1 MAKICLNCGSPL
13 EDDAKF
19 CSKCGSAYNAEPVC
33 VKCGCKLT
41 PGARFCPNCG
51 ADQSATPAGSGG
63 DYIKKGL
70 DTFTA
75 TINTMAGES
84 GKAEIHLKELYSDV
98 FKSHTQEERDV
109 LFACGTS
116 KTTPKESEMI
126 AEWPRPWLYSRIFLM
141 FMIVFVGLYIMVMNF
156 NNLNAVPGSMFV
168 GALLVPLTV
177 MIFFWEMNVPR
188 NISIL
193 DVLSVFFVGGVFS
206 LVVTLFLYSFF
217 PSAGAGP
224 LWGSTL
230 VGLVEEL
237 GKILVVAYYVKR
249 NNIKYKLNGLL
260 LGSCVGA
267 GFAVFETAGYA
278 FQTFLRSGDL
288 TYAYFI
294 PARRVSYWLS
304 CRMGGHFR
312 IWTDCCKGRSAAANQ
327 SFLLRKIPEI
337 LHTGGCTAR
346 RMGLEYTV
354 YYNPNANIPE
364 MCGTDPDRPWH
375 SAGIA
380 ERRPAAGIRNRS
392 KGAGRGTGGRQQTVK
407 RTEGNCTARRVKRV

>member
-19 CSKCGSAYNAEPVC
+19 CSKCGSAYGAEPVC
-33 VKCGCKLT
+33 AKCGHKLASGT
-41 PGARFCPNCG
+41 RFCPNCG
-51 ADQSATPAGSGG
+51 ADQSAAQVGTGG

-116 KTTPKESEMI
+116 KTTPRESEMI

-141 FMIVFVGLYIMVMNF
+141 FSIVFAGLYVMVMNF
-156 NNLNAVPGSMFV
+156 GNLNGVPGAMFV

-177 MIFFWEMNVPR
+177 MMFFWEMNVPR

-230 VGLVEEL
+230 VGLIEEL
-237 GKILVVAYYVKR
+237 GKVLVVAYYVKR
-249 NNIKYKLNGLL
+249 NNTRYKLNGLL

-278 FQTFLRSGDL
+278 FMSLINTNRL
-288 TYAYFI
+288 TAMMDILFQRGVLAI
-294 PARRVSYWLS
+294 
-304 CRMGGHFR
+304 GGHVVWAAISGFGL
-312 IWTDCCKGRSAAANQ
+312 IVAKGEEPLQTNHFFSAKFLKFLMLVSALHAVWDWNMPFITTLMQLNLKYAALILIALGTVLV
-327 SFLLRKIPEI
+327 LL
-337 LHTGGCTAR
+337 
-346 RMGLEYTV
+346 
-354 YYNPNANIPE
+354 
-364 MCGTDPDRPWH
+364 
-375 SAGIA
+375 SAGLRQVSAIA
-380 ERRPAAGIRNRS
+380 QKAQAEERAAGSRL
-392 KGAGRGTGGRQQTVK
+392 
-407 RTEGNCTARRVKRV
+407 

>member
-193 DVLSVFFVGGVFS
+193 DVISIFFVGGVFS
-206 LVVTLFLYSFF
+206 LIVTLFLIDFF
-217 PSAGAGP
+217 PSAANSDSIAGMLRFVSCCSSP
-224 LWGSTL
+224 LSTIVL
-230 VGLVEEL
+230 F
-237 GKILVVAYYVKR
+237 
-249 NNIKYKLNGLL
+249 
-260 LGSCVGA
+260 SHD
-267 GFAVFETAGYA
+267 
-278 FQTFLRSGDL
+278 S
-288 TYAYFI
+288 
-294 PARRVSYWLS
+294 S
-304 CRMGGHFR
+304 
-312 IWTDCCKGRSAAANQ
+312 
-327 SFLLRKIPEI
+327 
-337 LHTGGCTAR
+337 
-346 RMGLEYTV
+346 
-354 YYNPNANIPE
+354 
-364 MCGTDPDRPWH
+364 
-375 SAGIA
+375 
-380 ERRPAAGIRNRS
+380 
-392 KGAGRGTGGRQQTVK
+392 
-407 RTEGNCTARRVKRV
+407 

>member
-51 ADQSATPAGSGG
+51 ADQSATPVGTGG

-193 DVLSVFFVGGVFS
+193 DVISIFFVGGVFS
-206 LVVTLFLYSFF
+206 LIVTLFLIDFF

-237 GKILVVAYYVKR
+237 GKVLVVAYYVKR

-288 TYAYFI
+288 TSMMHILF
-294 PARRVSYWLS
+294 RRGVLAI
-304 CRMGGHFR
+304 GGHVVWAAISGFGL
-312 IWTDCCKGRSAAANQ
+312 IVAKGDQPLQTNHLFSAKFLKFFILVAALHAVWDWSIPFITTQMQINLKCAVLILIALGTVLV
-327 SFLLRKIPEI
+327 LL
-337 LHTGGCTAR
+337 
-346 RMGLEYTV
+346 
-354 YYNPNANIPE
+354 
-364 MCGTDPDRPWH
+364 
-375 SAGIA
+375 SAGLRQVSAIA
-380 ERRPAAGIRNRS
+380 QKAQAEERAAGSRL
-392 KGAGRGTGGRQQTVK
+392 
-407 RTEGNCTARRVKRV
+407 